1 MSAFAISPF
10 VQSVNDVLFPIE
22 LFLIIFPILYVIF
35 VPAKSVSLQVSNSA
49 AVISEESPVLETQ
62 GDLTVIGAVSNE
74 KEFSEPESSII
85 ETAPPLVETRFADE
99 ARQLVL
105 VDVTEERKKLLGLGA
120 RKLRQ
125 FCKERQIQGYST
137 VYNRKKLDG
146 LVDFLIA
153 QQVTSA
159 QVVEFVEMLA

>member
-22 LFLIIFPILYVIF
+22 LFLMVFPILYVVF
-35 VPAKSVSLQVSNSA
+35 VPAQSVSLPVTNSTG
-49 AVISEESPVLETQ
+49 VISEELSVLETQ
-62 GDLTVIGAVSNE
+62 GDLTGVDAVSVRE
-74 KEFSEPESSII
+74 ELSKPESSII
-85 ETAPPLVETRFADE
+85 ETGVADE

-105 VDVTEERKKLLGLGA
+105 VDVKEERKKLLDLGA

-125 FCKERQIQGYST
+125 FCKERRIQRYST

-159 QVVEFVEMLA
+159 QVVECVEMLA

>member
-22 LFLIIFPILYVIF
+22 LFLMVFPIFYVIF
-35 VPAKSVSLQVSNSA
+35 VPAQSVSLQVSNSVG
-49 AVISEESPVLETQ
+49 VIPEELQVLETH
-62 GDLTVIGAVSNE
+62 GNLTGVGAVFVREELS
-74 KEFSEPESSII
+74 KPESSII
-85 ETAPPLVETRFADE
+85 ETGVADE

-105 VDVTEERKKLLGLGA
+105 VDVKEERKKLLDLGA
-120 RKLRQ
+120 QKLRQ
-125 FCKERQIQGYST
+125 FCKERRIQGYST

-159 QVVEFVEMLA
+159 QVVECVEMLA

>member
-22 LFLIIFPILYVIF
+22 LFLMVFSILYVIF
-35 VPAKSVSLQVSNSA
+35 VPAQSVSLPVTNSTGM
-49 AVISEESPVLETQ
+49 IFEELPVLETQ
-62 GDLTVIGAVSNE
+62 GDLTGVGAVSVRE
-74 KEFSEPESSII
+74 EFSKPESSII
-85 ETAPPLVETRFADE
+85 ETAPPVLETRIGDE
-99 ARQLVL
+99 AKQLVL
-105 VDVTEERKKLLGLGA
+105 VDVMEERKKLLDLGA

-125 FCKERQIQGYST
+125 FWKEHQIQGYST

-159 QVVEFVEMLA
+159 QVIEFVEMIG

>member
-10 VQSVNDVLFPIE
+10 VQSVNDILFPIE
-22 LFLIIFPILYVIF
+22 LFLMVFPILYAIF
-35 VPAKSVSLQVSNSA
+35 VPAQSVSLQVSNSA
-49 AVISEESPVLETQ
+49 GVISEESPVLETQ
-62 GDLTVIGAVSNE
+62 GDLTGVSAVFDRE
-74 KEFSEPESSII
+74 EFSKSESSII
-85 ETAPPLVETRFADE
+85 ETASPVLETRIADE

-105 VDVTEERKKLLGLGA
+105 VDVTEERKKLLDLGA

>member
-1 MSAFAISPF
+1 
-10 VQSVNDVLFPIE
+10 
-22 LFLIIFPILYVIF
+22 
-35 VPAKSVSLQVSNSA
+35 
-49 AVISEESPVLETQ
+49 VISEESPVLETQ
-62 GDLTVIGAVSNE
+62 GDLTVIGAVSDE
-74 KEFSEPESSII
+74 KEFSESESSII

-99 ARQLVL
+99 VRQLVL
-105 VDVTEERKKLLGLGA
+105 IDVTEERKKLLGLGV

>member
-22 LFLIIFPILYVIF
+22 LFLMVFPIFCVIF
-35 VPAKSVSLQVSNSA
+35 VPAQSLSLQVSNSVG
-49 AVISEESPVLETQ
+49 VISEELPVLEPL
-62 GDLTVIGAVSNE
+62 GDLTGVGAVRE
-74 KEFSEPESSII
+74 EFSKPESSII
-85 ETAPPLVETRFADE
+85 ETAPPVVETEVGDE

-105 VDVTEERKKLLGLGA
+105 VDVKEERKKLLDLGA

-125 FCKERQIQGYST
+125 FCKERRIQGYST

-159 QVVEFVEMLA
+159 QVVECVEMLA

>member
-22 LFLIIFPILYVIF
+22 LFLMVFLILYAIF
-35 VPAKSVSLQVSNSA
+35 VPAQSVSLQVSNSVG
-49 AVISEESPVLETQ
+49 VISEELPVLENHGNSTS
-62 GDLTVIGAVSNE
+62 VGAVSVR
-74 KEFSEPESSII
+74 KEFSKPESSII
-85 ETAPPLVETRFADE
+85 ETASPVVETGVADE

-105 VDVTEERKKLLGLGA
+105 VDVKEERKKLLDLGA

-125 FCKERQIQGYST
+125 FCKERRIQGYST
-137 VYNRKKLDG
+137 VYNHKKLDG

-153 QQVTSA
+153 QQVTST
-159 QVVEFVEMLA
+159 QVVECVEMLA

>member
-22 LFLIIFPILYVIF
+22 LFLMIFSILYVIF
-35 VPAKSVSLQVSNSA
+35 VPVQSVSLQVTNSA
-49 AVISEESPVLETQ
+49 GVISEESPVLETH
-62 GDLTVIGAVSNE
+62 GDLAGVGAVSDRE
-74 KEFSEPESSII
+74 EFSKPESSII
-85 ETAPPLVETRFADE
+85 ETAPPVVETRIADE

-105 VDVTEERKKLLGLGA
+105 IDVTEERKKLLDLGT

-159 QVVEFVEMLA
+159 QVVELVEMLA